1 MHLLSLS
8 SYMFYIISEHL
19 KFGYVRLPSKIKLDR
34 LIAFEEIFI
43 ILNVLYF
50 KPVRKLILDAVN
62 SYDLFI
68 LLVQVLQPLLIFGDL
83 VSYSPGIWHGLS
95 CHGSFYWWSLFTF
108 LIYPLKYRSL
118 KFWLVKYIY
127 FFFNYS
133 YLWCHT

>member
-8 SYMFYIISEHL
+8 SYMFYIISEHF
-19 KFGYVRLPSKIKLDR
+19 KFGYVRLPSKMKLDR

-50 KPVRKLILDAVN
+50 KPVRKLILDTVN

-83 VSYSPGIWHGLS
+83 VSYSPGI
-95 CHGSFYWWSLFTF
+95 
-108 LIYPLKYRSL
+108 
-118 KFWLVKYIY
+118 
-127 FFFNYS
+127 
-133 YLWCHT
+133 